1 MKITLALTTCLLA
14 LLLIP
19 VHAETKTELETT
31 MKDMAD
37 ATHRVKADLALTDDT
52 KHNQAADVK
61 DVATMKADAVKARN
75 FAPKKE
81 ASLPPDQQTAMTA
94 SYQKDMDAFTADINT
109 LSTDIQADKWPAAR
123 TDFQKLMDDE
133 KSGHKAY
140 RVKKD

>member
-1 MKITLALTTCLLA
+1 MKITLALAACLLA
-14 LLLIP
+14 LPLLP
-19 VHAETKTELETT
+19 VHAETKTELEST

-37 ATHRVKADLALTDDT
+37 ATHRVKADLAITDDT
-52 KHNQAADVK
+52 KHNKAADVK
-61 DVATMKADAVKARN
+61 DVATMQADATKGRN

-81 ASLPPDQQTAMTA
+81 ASLPPDQQAAMTVN
-94 SYQKDMDAFTADINT
+94 YQKDMDAFIADIKT
-109 LSTDIQADKWPAAR
+109 LSADIQGDKWPAAR

>member
-1 MKITLALTTCLLA
+1 MKSPLARIACLLA

-19 VHAETKTELETT
+19 AHAKTELETT
-31 MKDMAD
+31 MKDLAD
-37 ATHRVKADLALTDDT
+37 ATKRVGADLKLKDDT
-52 KHNQAADVK
+52 KHNKDADVK

-81 ASLPPDQQTAMTA
+81 ASLPPDQQAAMTA
-94 SYQKDMDAFTADINT
+94 SYQKDMDAFTADIDT
-109 LSTDIQADKWPAAR
+109 LSTDIQGDKWPAAR
-123 TDFQKLMDDE
+123 TDFQKLLTDE